1 MSQVIAV
8 PSYNRPGLFMN
19 RTYKILVAS
28 DLLEKTT
35 IFCVSEQEEQYRKLP
50 PIRDGRLALVVG
62 VRGLIQQKQFI
73 YDYYPE
79 GTVVVMMDDDLE
91 HFITWEKKYI
101 MDIRPIIHKGFRHCK
116 ERGARLWG
124 IYPVANPFFFSR
136 DVSYGL
142 KFIIGNLYGFI
153 KHGLSEIP
161 ADVIS
166 HKEDIYRSCAYFKR
180 DGVIVRINDV
190 APVTKFLRG
199 DSLEA
204 SKEKHDEGADRIVQD
219 FPDYAKKYYR
229 RRTGFAEIRLRHIP
243 PLTATETHH
252 AV

>member
-1 MSQVIAV
+1 MSQAQAV
-8 PSYNRPGLFMN
+8 AIPSYNRPGLFMN

-28 DLLEKTT
+28 ELLDKTT
-35 IFCVSEQEEQYRKLP
+35 IFCVPEQETLYRNLP

-62 VRGLIQQKQFI
+62 VRGLIQQKQYI
-73 YDYYPE
+73 YDFYPE
-79 GTVVVMMDDDLE
+79 GTEVVMMDDDLE
-91 HFITWEKKYI
+91 HFITWDKKVI
-101 MDIRPIIHKGFRHCK
+101 RDIRPIIHKGFRHCRD
-116 ERGARLWG
+116 RGARLWG

-142 KFIIGNLYGFI
+142 KFIIGNLYGVI
-153 KHGLSEIP
+153 KRGGSEIP

-190 APVTKFLRG
+190 APVTKFLAG

-204 SKEKHDEGADRIVQD
+204 SKEWHEQGADRIVQD
-219 FPDYAKKYYR
+219 FPGYAKKYYR
-229 RRTGFAEIRLRHIP
+229 RRTGFAEVRLRKIDSLVAPH
-243 PLTATETHH
+243 
-252 AV
+252 

>member
-1 MSQVIAV
+1 MSQVIAI

-19 RTYKILVAS
+19 RTYKILVES
-28 DLLEKTT
+28 DLLGKATV
-35 IFCVSEQEEQYRKLP
+35 FCVPEQETLYRNLP

-62 VRGLIQQKQFI
+62 VKGLIQQKQFI
-73 YDYYPE
+73 YDYYPD
-79 GTVVVMMDDDLE
+79 GTEVVMMDDDLE

-190 APVTKFLRG
+190 APVTKFLAG

-229 RRTGFAEIRLRHIP
+229 RRTGFAEVRLRKIDSLVAPH
-243 PLTATETHH
+243 
-252 AV
+252 

>member
-1 MSQVIAV
+1 
-8 PSYNRPGLFMN
+8 MN

-28 DLLEKTT
+28 ELLGKTT
-35 IFCVSEQEEQYRKLP
+35 IFCVAEQEEQYRKLP
-50 PIRDGRLALVVG
+50 PIRDGRLALQVG

-73 YDYYPE
+73 YDYYPD
-79 GTVVVMMDDDLE
+79 GTEVVMMDDDIE
-91 HFITWEKKYI
+91 HFITWDKKVLR
-101 MDIRPIIHKGFRHCK
+101 DIRPIIHKGFRHCK

-190 APVTKFLRG
+190 APVTKFLAG

-243 PLTATETHH
+243 PLTATESRH

>member
-1 MSQVIAV
+1 
-8 PSYNRPGLFMN
+8 MN

-28 DLLEKTT
+28 DLLDKATV
-35 IFCVSEQEEQYRKLP
+35 FCVAEQEEQYRKLP

-79 GTVVVMMDDDLE
+79 GTEVVMMDDDIE
-91 HFITWEKKYI
+91 HFITWDKKVLR
-101 MDIRPIIHKGFRHCK
+101 DIRPIIHKGFRHCK

-166 HKEDIYRSCAYFKR
+166 HKEDIYRSCAYFNR
-180 DGVIVRINDV
+180 DGVVVRINDV
-190 APVTKFLRG
+190 APVTKFLAG

-204 SKEKHDEGADRIVQD
+204 SKEWHDVGADRIVQD
-219 FPDYAKKYYR
+219 FPEYAKKYYR
-229 RRTGFAEIRLRHIP
+229 RRTGFAEVRLRKIDSLVAPH
-243 PLTATETHH
+243 
-252 AV
+252 

>member
-1 MSQVIAV
+1 
-8 PSYNRPGLFMN
+8 
-19 RTYKILVAS
+19 
-28 DLLEKTT
+28 
-35 IFCVSEQEEQYRKLP
+35 
-50 PIRDGRLALVVG
+50 
-62 VRGLIQQKQFI
+62 
-73 YDYYPE
+73 
-79 GTVVVMMDDDLE
+79 VMMDDDLE

-116 ERGARLWG
+116 ERRARLWG

-190 APVTKFLRG
+190 APVTKFLAG

-243 PLTATETHH
+243 PLTATESRH

>member
-28 DLLEKTT
+28 DLLDKTT
-35 IFCVSEQEEQYRKLP
+35 IFCVAEQEEQYRKLP

-79 GTVVVMMDDDLE
+79 GTEVVMMDDDLE

-180 DGVIVRINDV
+180 DGVIVRINDM

-219 FPDYAKKYYR
+219 FPEYAKKYYR
-229 RRTGFAEIRLRHIP
+229 RRTGFAEIRLRKIDSLVAPH
-243 PLTATETHH
+243 
-252 AV
+252 

>member
-1 MSQVIAV
+1 
-8 PSYNRPGLFMN
+8 
-19 RTYKILVAS
+19 
-28 DLLEKTT
+28 
-35 IFCVSEQEEQYRKLP
+35 
-50 PIRDGRLALVVG
+50 VVG
-62 VRGLIQQKQFI
+62 VRGLIQQKQYI
-73 YDYYPE
+73 YDFYPE
-79 GTVVVMMDDDLE
+79 GTEVVMMDDDIE
-91 HFITWEKKYI
+91 HFITWDKNKM

-116 ERGARLWG
+116 DRGARLWG

-153 KHGLSEIP
+153 KRGLSEIP

-166 HKEDIYRSCAYFKR
+166 HKEDIYRSCAYFGR
-180 DGVIVRINDV
+180 DGVVVRINDV
-190 APVTKFLRG
+190 APVTKFLAG

-229 RRTGFAEIRLRHIP
+229 RRTGFAEIRLRKID
-243 PLTATETHH
+243 PL
-252 AV
+252 VNP